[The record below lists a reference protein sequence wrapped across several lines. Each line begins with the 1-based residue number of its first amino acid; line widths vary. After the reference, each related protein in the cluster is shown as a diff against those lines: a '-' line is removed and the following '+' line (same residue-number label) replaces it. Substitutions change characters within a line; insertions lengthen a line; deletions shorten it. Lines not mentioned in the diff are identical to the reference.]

1 MGRQLTTWRGTA
13 GAHVELIPGLSMAC
27 TDLRVDDGDCLR
39 RTRCLHVVRSRCN
52 LLLNLLV
59 LDLLSREANLDHG
72 TFLHD
77 LHIDIF

>member
-39 RTRCLHVVRSRCN
+39 RTRCN

-59 LDLLSREANLDHG
+59 LDLLSREANLDHR
-72 TFLHD
+72 TFLND